1 MKNTYYYYPYDM
13 IQEGVFKFDEWL
25 DGWDFD
31 KIISDPKFDMNPFDI
46 NSELSDIRAKIY
58 TKLLNEIMR
67 IHISLDA

>member
-1 MKNTYYYYPYDM
+1 MEDIKKKSYPY
-13 IQEGVFKFDEWL
+13 
-25 DGWDFD
+25 GWDFD
-31 KIISDPKFDMNPFDI
+31 KIISDPKFDMNPFDR